1 MERWWWCISC
11 AHTAWRGT
19 IYCIVYLHAK
29 QSEGKNGADLREL
42 HLAMGG
48 GADNGKR
55 ALNNERQHGA
65 WRLAVARHK
74 AVSSWQQR
82 RRTVASGGA
91 ALDAG
96 GTQLLRGCE
105 LWKAWAIVGPDY
117 QGVSA

>member
-48 GADNGKR
+48 GADYG
-55 ALNNERQHGA
+55 NEHSTTSGSTAHG
-65 WRLAVARHK
+65 
-74 AVSSWQQR
+74 
-82 RRTVASGGA
+82 G
-91 ALDAG
+91 
-96 GTQLLRGCE
+96 
-105 LWKAWAIVGPDY
+105 
-117 QGVSA
+117 